1 MAFNSQT
8 RTDTTVHS
16 EQPVEVAEF
25 TPGLHGFFI
34 DFPNGYRLSVQYGI
48 GNYSTNQSYA
58 PGPDPAHNELGTT
71 TTYEVGILAYTQ
83 EGVPFVGLRH
93 DVAGHVTVE
102 NLGFLIQAVQQGN
115 FRSVCVACDED
126 YIIDLDPTLT
136 PEEKQAY
143 NEAYAAIDALDE

>member
-1 MAFNSQT
+1 MAFNPQT
-8 RTDTTVHS
+8 RTNTDAHS
-16 EQPVEVAEF
+16 EHSVDEVEF
-25 TPGLHGFFI
+25 TPGEHGFFM

-48 GNYSTNQSYA
+48 GNYCSNQSYA

-71 TTYEVGILAYTQ
+71 TTYEVAILAYTQ

-93 DVAGHVTVE
+93 DVAGHVSVE